1 MGATEEH
8 VMATWQ
14 AFLLGVMA
22 AYTPG
27 MILMAIMVRDAGL
40 APKEHEML

>member
-1 MGATEEH
+1 
-8 VMATWQ
+8 MATWQ

-27 MILMAIMVRDAGL
+27 MILMALMLRDAVS
-40 APKEHEML
+40 APENIERFET

>member
-1 MGATEEH
+1 
-8 VMATWQ
+8 MATWQ

-27 MILMAIMVRDAGL
+27 MILMAVMLRDVGL
-40 APKEHEML
+40 RRREQEVL